1 MFIYTFHHINQYLF
15 PDKDIK
21 DPIFN
26 VRAIIIGG
34 IAYIVFH
41 NYLNSIDSSYKQ
53 YFRWILLLDIIAMGV
68 VYNSYYSEGILK
80 KIRTLFN
87 PPFQKKNDDRST
99 TSRKSRVVRDTASY
113 FNASIAESD
122 EPSAVSSRQL
132 EDIDEADEAD
142 EANSEDSDDDKSVQ
156 NLIDKMIS
164 GKKVN

>member
-80 KIRTLFN
+80 KIRTVFN
-87 PPFQKKNDDRST
+87 PPIQRRIDDISVV
-99 TSRKSRVVRDTASY
+99 SRNTRKARDTASY
-113 FNASIAESD
+113 FNASIVESD
-122 EPSAVSSRQL
+122 EPSIRGL
-132 EDIDEADEAD
+132 EDIDEVGTELEDIDEVD
-142 EANSEDSDDDKSVQ
+142 SEDDKSVQ